1 MLVSKEK
8 EMESIAKKVA
18 VMEPQSIRTLIF
30 TADVLLARDRME
42 HMEKEQASC
51 ATQSVVS

>member
-8 EMESIAKKVA
+8 ELEGLAKKA
-18 VMEPQSIRTLIF
+18 EQMEPQSIQTLIF

-42 HMEKEQASC
+42 HMEKDQASC
-51 ATQSVVS
+51 TTSTT

>member
-18 VMEPQSIRTLIF
+18 VMEPQSIQTLIF

>member
-8 EMESIAKKVA
+8 EMESIAQKA
-18 VMEPQSIRTLIF
+18 AMMEPQSIQTLIF

-42 HMEKEQASC
+42 RSEKDQTICTTS
-51 ATQSVVS
+51 AT

>member
-8 EMESIAKKVA
+8 EMESIAKKA
-18 VMEPQSIRTLIF
+18 AMMEPQSIQTLIF

-42 HMEKEQASC
+42 RREQDKAVC
-51 ATQSVVS
+51 TTGTA